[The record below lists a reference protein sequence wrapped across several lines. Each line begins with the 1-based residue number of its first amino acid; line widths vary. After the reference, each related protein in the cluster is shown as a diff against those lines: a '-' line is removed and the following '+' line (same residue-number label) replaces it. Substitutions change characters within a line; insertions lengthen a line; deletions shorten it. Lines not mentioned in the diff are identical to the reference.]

1 MTAPHFSDF
10 FSLPLVGILR
20 GCAPEHLPH
29 IIQAVRNGGLRYLE
43 ITMNTPDAENQ
54 IRRAIQLSEDS
65 LTIGAGTVTSRTL
78 LDQALAAGAS
88 FIVTPCATCEV
99 IEFCEDAGIPIFPGA
114 FTPTEIFSAWKLAPN
129 LIPAVKIFPAELTG
143 PKYIRALRGP
153 FPELPLMPTGGVDL
167 TTLPA
172 FIEVGANAF
181 GIGSPLFRKD
191 RLEARDWPW
200 LEQQTRAFVQT
211 YQKCIAAK
219 T

>member
-1 MTAPHFSDF
+1 MTAPTFSDF
-10 FSLPLVGILR
+10 YSLPLVGILR

-29 IIQAVRNGGLRYLE
+29 IIQAVLNGGLRYLE
-43 ITMNTPDAENQ
+43 ITMNTPGAEDQ
-54 IRRAIQLSEDS
+54 IRTAIELSAGS
-65 LTIGAGTVTSRTL
+65 LEIGAGTVTSRAL
-78 LDQALAAGAS
+78 LDRAFSAGAS
-88 FIVTPCATCEV
+88 FVVTPALNTEV
-99 IEFCEDAGIPIFPGA
+99 ITQCNEANIPIFPGA
-114 FTPTEIFSAWKLAPN
+114 FSPTEIVAAWELAPD
-129 LIPAVKIFPAELTG
+129 LIPAVKIFPAELGG

-167 TTLPA
+167 ATLPA
-172 FIEVGANAF
+172 FIEAGANAF

-211 YQKCIAAK
+211 YQNGIAAK